1 MSKKQNPSG
10 GDRETCREKENNDN
24 NEEEDHE
31 GDNRSGD

>member
-24 NEEEDHE
+24 NEEDRE
-31 GDNRSGD
+31 GDDRSGD